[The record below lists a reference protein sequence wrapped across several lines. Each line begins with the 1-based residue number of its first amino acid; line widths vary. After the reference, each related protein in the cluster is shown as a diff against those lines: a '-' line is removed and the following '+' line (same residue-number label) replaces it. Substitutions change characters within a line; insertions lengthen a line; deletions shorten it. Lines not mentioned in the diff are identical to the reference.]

1 MSALELGSLI
11 LAVEFALVAWA
22 ILFFLLRRQ
31 RQRLESDH
39 AHANSAVAQIET
51 ADVARRAALT
61 SLFESSYRMPDDE
74 LAAKVDEYVARE
86 QAFYKV
92 MLSLYLERDG
102 ARLKDIPEELTKV
115 LTPWA
120 NLKPHGLVPASDLD
134 HLESEKAQLAAELD
148 STKHTLDE
156 LMNEY
161 AAAFSR
167 TPQAP
172 KPAKPAPPPPA
183 SPQIE
188 SSTDD
193 WADSAD
199 DAFFEKD
206 PSMTE
211 ESQPDGPSEAA
222 DDPSEFEIAVN
233 PFDPME
239 QETAEP
245 KPPQRFGDDIPNE
258 LADDLE
264 DALARQELDG
274 LAGLFSDQSPN
285 DSDEEEARAREEL
298 EGLADLF
305 DAPPPKP
312 RRE

>member
-22 ILFFLLRRQ
+22 ILFLLLRRQ

-39 AHANSAVAQIET
+39 AHANTAVAQIET
-51 ADVARRAALT
+51 TDVSRRAALT
-61 SLFESSYRMPDDE
+61 SLFESSYRMPSDE

-120 NLKPHGLVPASDLD
+120 NLKPHGMVPADDLD
-134 HLESEKAQLAAELD
+134 QLESEKAQLSAELD
-148 STKHTLDE
+148 TTKHTLDE

-167 TPQAP
+167 TPRASKLAEPSPPPQ
-172 KPAKPAPPPPA
+172 APPPTEF
-183 SPQIE
+183 S
-188 SSTDD
+188 DD
-193 WADSAD
+193 AWADSAD
-199 DAFFEKD
+199 EDTLFAET

-211 ESQPDGPSEAA
+211 RSEPDIPPEEP

-233 PFDPME
+233 PLDPME
-239 QETAEP
+239 QEAARL
-245 KPPQRFGDDIPNE
+245 KSSQLFGDDTP
-258 LADDLE
+258 DDDSE
-264 DALARQELDG
+264 EELARQELDG
-274 LAGLFSDQSPN
+274 LAGLFSDQSPSE
-285 DSDEEEARAREEL
+285 SDDEEARAREEL

-305 DAPPPKP
+305 ETPPSKP